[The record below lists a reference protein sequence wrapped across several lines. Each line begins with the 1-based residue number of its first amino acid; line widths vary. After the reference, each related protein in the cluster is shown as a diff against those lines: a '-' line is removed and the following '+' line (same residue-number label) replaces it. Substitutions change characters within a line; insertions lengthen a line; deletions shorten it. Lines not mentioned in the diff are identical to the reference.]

1 MAFFED
7 LALLSRRDRV
17 RLGVLVI
24 VLIGA
29 VLWLTTQ
36 LLQPGA
42 PRRIVLAS
50 GGANGVYHRYAQRYV
65 QLLAHEG
72 VTVQERMTEGAVEN
86 LQLLLD
92 PKSGVDVAFLQGGLA
107 HSPQTD
113 GLVMLASLYYEP
125 LWVFYRDPKVL
136 TDLTTLHG
144 KRIAVGAPGS
154 GTRAF
159 ALQMLEQN
167 GVVDGNGIGRDN
179 TDVVAT
185 SGPDAVRALRAGEID
200 AALFVGGAET
210 PAIQQAL
217 RDPAIKLMSL
227 ARADAYPRR
236 FPFLTKLELPPGTI
250 DFALGVPDR
259 NVEMIATKAMLVAR
273 DGLHPALINLLLDA
287 AREIHGEQSYFEA
300 AGEFPGIARVDLRVS
315 PDADQHKRFGPSALY
330 RYFPYS
336 VAAFLE
342 RAIIV
347 LVPLV
352 VVLVPLINL
361 LPQFMRWRVR
371 SRIYR
376 WYGELALLERDVG
389 SRRGSLPIEK
399 WMQDLDRIESAVE
412 RIHPPASFAAEAYTL
427 REHVDLV
434 RRAIAAKA
442 AAVQRP
448 PAAAARRAP
457 GLRARQ

>member
-185 SGPDAVRALRAGEID
+185 GGPDAVLALRAGEID

-315 PDADQHKRFGPSALY
+315 PDADQHKRFGSSLLY
-330 RYFPYS
+330 HYFPFWI
-336 VAAFLE
+336 AAILE

-347 LVPLV
+347 LLPLV
-352 VVLVPLINL
+352 VVIVPVMNL
-361 LPQFMRWRVR
+361 LPQFLRWRTR
-371 SRIYR
+371 SRIVR
-376 WYGELALLERDVG
+376 WYGELALLERAIHTRKGV
-389 SRRGSLPIEK
+389 LPIDT
-399 WMQDLDRIESAVE
+399 WVSDLDRIERGVE
-412 RIHPPASFAAEAYTL
+412 RIRVPVRFASEVYTL
-427 REHVDLV
+427 REHIGLV
-434 RRAIAAKA
+434 RRAVLAKA
-442 AAVQRP
+442 AAPRQ
-448 PAAAARRAP
+448 AAA
-457 GLRARQ
+457 